1 MVLETHRS
9 ASNETWDDT
18 AGVGLAPYFPGLSN
32 AGILREVIYPMKRLL
47 MIAAIILIGTAVTF
61 GLKAHAQSTLSGSQQ
76 PAAEQQPSNDQDQQQ
91 QQMNDQQK
99 NDQQSAAR
107 EKPSPNQGVNYQAP
121 KKVRD
126 KAMNPTPASNAMQQ
140 SKKSSIGKGKMMV
153 NTSKDNSFWVEQ
165 VDLDGTGHPMD
176 TQMLWDDTDKV
187 LYSAASKTFQ
197 CKDGASA
204 NGDLL
209 MAIYAKGN
217 SAGKPAGSGWWMAGS
232 DQGLCK
238 MPTQQTYGC
247 KFDATGKNTAC
258 GMATLDD
265 QTHEMTIVEATT
277 TSNR

>member
-1 MVLETHRS
+1 
-9 ASNETWDDT
+9 
-18 AGVGLAPYFPGLSN
+18 
-32 AGILREVIYPMKRLL
+32 MKKLL
-47 MIAAIILIGTAVTF
+47 MLAAIILIGTVVTF
-61 GLKAHAQSTLSGSQQ
+61 GLKAHAQSNSQQ
-76 PAAEQQPSNDQDQQQ
+76 PSAEQQPSDDQQQPSDQQ

-99 NDQQSAAR
+99 NDQQSATR
-107 EKPSPNQGVNYQAP
+107 EKPSANQGVNYQTP

-126 KAMNPTPASNAMQQ
+126 KAMNPAPASNAAQQ
-140 SKKSSIGKGKMMV
+140 SKKSSIGKGKTMV

-187 LYSAASKTFQ
+187 LYTAASKTFQ

-209 MAIYAKGN
+209 MATFAKGN
-217 SAGKPAGSGWWMAGS
+217 KAGKPAGSGWWMASS
-232 DQGLCK
+232 DQGMCK
-238 MPTQQTYGC
+238 MPTEQAYGC
-247 KFDATGKNTAC
+247 KFDATGKNTTC

-277 TSNR
+277 TSIR

>member
-1 MVLETHRS
+1 MKKLLT
-9 ASNETWDDT
+9 
-18 AGVGLAPYFPGLSN
+18 LA
-32 AGILREVIYPMKRLL
+32 AILL
-47 MIAAIILIGTAVTF
+47 MGTVVTF
-61 GLKAHAQSTLSGSQQ
+61 GLKAHAQSTESSSQQ
-76 PAAEQQPSNDQDQQQ
+76 PSTQQQPSNDQQQ

-99 NDQQSAAR
+99 NEQQSAAH
-107 EKPSPNQGVNYQAP
+107 EKPSPDQGVNYQTP

-140 SKKSSIGKGKMMV
+140 SKKSSIGKGKTTV
-153 NTSKDNSFWVEQ
+153 NTSKDNSFWMEQ
-165 VDLDGTGHPMD
+165 VDLDGTGHPVD

-197 CKDGASA
+197 CKDGSSA

-209 MAIYAKGN
+209 MATYAKGN
-217 SAGKPAGSGWWMAGS
+217 QAGKPAGSGWWMASS
-232 DQGLCK
+232 DQGSCK
-238 MPTQQTYGC
+238 MPTEQAYGC

-277 TSNR
+277 TSIR

>member
-1 MVLETHRS
+1 
-9 ASNETWDDT
+9 
-18 AGVGLAPYFPGLSN
+18 
-32 AGILREVIYPMKRLL
+32 MKKLL
-47 MIAAIILIGTAVTF
+47 MLAAIVLIGTVVTF
-61 GLKAHAQSTLSGSQQ
+61 GLKAHAQSEQSNSQQ
-76 PAAEQQPSNDQDQQQ
+76 PSTQQQPSDDQQQ
-91 QQMNDQQK
+91 QQTNE
-99 NDQQSAAR
+99 QQSATR
-107 EKPSPNQGVNYQAP
+107 EKPGANQGVNYQTP

-126 KAMNPTPASNAMQQ
+126 KAMNPAPASNATQQ
-140 SKKSSIGKGKMMV
+140 SRKSSIGKGKTTV

-187 LYSAASKTFQ
+187 LYAAASKTFQ
-197 CKDGASA
+197 CKDGSSA

-209 MAIYAKGN
+209 MATYAKGN
-217 SAGKPAGSGWWMAGS
+217 KAGKPAGSGWWMASS

-238 MPTQQTYGC
+238 MPTQQAYGC

-277 TSNR
+277 TSIR